1 MSTAAAPM
9 TTKLT
14 AKQFC
19 ADAGI
24 YVGFA
29 NLPNQVHRKS
39 VKRGFE
45 FTLMVIG
52 ESGLGKSTLVDSL
65 FLTTLYSERQVPN
78 AIERIKR
85 TVSLTTS
92 TVEIEEKG
100 VKLKLT
106 VVDTPGIG
114 DAVDTTKSWMPIV
127 NYINDQYEAYLKD
140 ESGLNRRNISD
151 NRVHCCLYFVNAA
164 GHGLKPLDI
173 AIMKDLHDKVN
184 IVPVIAKADTLTK
197 KEVKQ
202 LKERI
207 LREIQSNEIQI
218 YQFPEADD
226 EEDDEEF
233 IRVNKELKASVP
245 FAVVGSNTVYDI
257 SGKKVRGRIYPW
269 GVVDI
274 ENPSHCDFTMLR
286 NMLIRTHMQDLK
298 DVTQDIHY
306 ENFRAKKLQSGGTE
320 PSQTTDRRS
329 DAVDGRDALL
339 REKEAELKRMQEMIE
354 KMQASMLQ
362 QQSAQQQQLDEQQ
375 QQQQPQKPIT
385 NTPNGALT
393 QAAT

>member
-1 MSTAAAPM
+1 MKSAR
-9 TTKLT
+9 
-14 AKQFC
+14 
-19 ADAGI
+19 DAGI

-65 FLTTLYSERQVPN
+65 FLTTLYSGRQVPN

-257 SGKKVRGRIYPW
+257 NGKKVRGRIYPW

-306 ENFRAKKLQSGGTE
+306 ENFRAKKLQSGSSE
-320 PSQTTDRRS
+320 PSLPPPDRPS
-329 DAVDGRDALL
+329 AVDGRDALL

-362 QQSAQQQQLDEQQ
+362 QQSQQ
-375 QQQQPQKPIT
+375 QQQQELEDQAAKLKIQPPT
-385 NTPNGALT
+385 PDVSTPNGHAT
-393 QAAT
+393 PQAPPQVAT